1 MGGGSS
7 RSRRI
12 NKSANIE
19 EDERLFL
26 ENQKQQKHSQEIK
39 EKNL

>member
-1 MGGGSS
+1 VGGGSS

-26 ENQKQQKHSQEIK
+26 ENQKQ
-39 EKNL
+39 

>member
-1 MGGGSS
+1 MVVSHIWAHAVGGGSS
-7 RSRRI
+7 RNNRRI

-26 ENQKQQKHSQEIK
+26 ENQKQ
-39 EKNL
+39 